1 MFVLQME
8 HAKISLSV
16 QRWGNDFMKQKVES
30 MKAPDAVGPYSQAID
45 TGELVFLSGQLGVNK
60 ETGKMAEGIE
70 AQTEQVFKNISYV
83 LQEVNLTLDHIVKVT
98 VLLADIGD
106 FAKVN
111 EIYAKQFSAPFPARS
126 AFAVKDLPLG
136 GLVEI
141 EVIAKK

>member
-1 MFVLQME
+1 ME

>member
-1 MFVLQME
+1 
-8 HAKISLSV
+8 
-16 QRWGNDFMKQKVES
+16 MKQKVES
-30 MKAPDAVGPYSQAID
+30 TKAPDAVGPYSQAID

>member
-1 MFVLQME
+1 
-8 HAKISLSV
+8 
-16 QRWGNDFMKQKVES
+16 MKQKVES